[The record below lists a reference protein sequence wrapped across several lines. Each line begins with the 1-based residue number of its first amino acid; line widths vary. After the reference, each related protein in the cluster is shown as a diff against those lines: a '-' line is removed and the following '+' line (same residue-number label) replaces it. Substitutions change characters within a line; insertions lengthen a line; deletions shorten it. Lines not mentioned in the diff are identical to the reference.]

1 MGVSFGRMMK
11 LMVVGLLILGLS
23 YVQTETKLSD
33 ESSDEKKAKVFSLF
47 TVVNF
52 PNDECTAKSDTT
64 MKGTCFT
71 SSECG
76 SKSGTS
82 DGNCAAGFG
91 VCCTFTVS
99 TCGSSV
105 TKNRTYIQNPSYPTT
120 YTTTGSCSYT
130 VTPINSE
137 ICQLRLDFDNFAIS
151 YGSTT
156 GLCTD
161 SFAMTGPSGQNPLN
175 LCGTLTS
182 QHIYIENP
190 RSTSTTTLAFT
201 IATGGTWKI
210 KVSQIECYNLNRGIP
225 DCDQYLT
232 GISGQVK
239 SYNWPYIQLRNKD
252 WTYCIR
258 REEGYCGIHYTQA
271 LPHTSPDSFALDDA
285 GTTVSL
291 NGVGR
296 LATTSQG
303 YIAIPNAPYC
313 STFSGGIFAERST
326 NTQTTPSAVGVDG
339 HLFRIDHVGIGV
351 ADAATGTLEN
361 GFKLDWAQL
370 PCSQSNY
377 ASPLPT

>member
-1 MGVSFGRMMK
+1 MGSFGRMMK

-64 MKGTCFT
+64 MKGTCYT

-76 SKSGTS
+76 AKSGTN

-105 TKNRTYIQNPSYPTT
+105 TKNGTYIENPSYPTT
-120 YTTTGSCSYT
+120 YTTTGSCSYK
-130 VTPINSE
+130 VTPVSSD

-151 YGSTT
+151 YNSATT

-161 SFAMTGPSGQNPLN
+161 SFAMTGPSGQNPLT
-175 LCGTLTS
+175 LCGTLTN
-182 QHIYIENP
+182 QHIYIENA

-210 KVSQIECYNLNRGIP
+210 RVAQIECHNLARAYP

-232 GISGQVK
+232 GVSGIVK
-239 SYNWPYIQLRNKD
+239 SYNWPNIQLRNTD
-252 WTYCIR
+252 YTFCIR
-258 REEGYCGIHYTQA
+258 REVGYCGIQYTQHYHI
-271 LPHTSPDSFALDDA
+271 LPDA
-285 GTTVSL
+285 
-291 NGVGR
+291 NF
-296 LATTSQG
+296 
-303 YIAIPNAPYC
+303 I
-313 STFSGGIFAERST
+313 STFSGTILAEQAQGSPT
-326 NTQTTPSAVGVDG
+326 TTVLQTTPSAVTIEG
-339 HLFRIDHVGIGV
+339 HLFRIDHVAINA
-351 ADAATGTLEN
+351 ADGATGTLEN
-361 GFKLDWAQL
+361 GFKLDFVQL
-370 PCSQSNY
+370 PCSGATS
-377 ASPLPT
+377 AVTV